1 MQCLQCYVFL
11 QTHNFVSEEIIR
23 MEPDEGLEKLGDALK
38 ICAHFKKLYFEKK
51 SQLSVYFKEQPVV
64 EWNFKSSLIFTRMDL
79 FINQMRL
86 IEVRLHNSL
95 YYMNHSCT
103 LSFLI

>member
-1 MQCLQCYVFL
+1 
-11 QTHNFVSEEIIR
+11 
-23 MEPDEGLEKLGDALK
+23 MEPDEGLEKLRDALK

-64 EWNFKSSLIFTRMDL
+64 EWNFKSSLIFTRMDI

-86 IEVRLHNSL
+86 IEVC
-95 YYMNHSCT
+95 YSCV
-103 LSFLI
+103 

>member
-1 MQCLQCYVFL
+1 
-11 QTHNFVSEEIIR
+11 

-64 EWNFKSSLIFTRMDL
+64 EWNFKSSLIFTRMDM

-86 IEVRLHNSL
+86 IKVRLHNDL
-95 YYMNHSCT
+95 YWIKLPQLHVELLDRVKIYRGMWET
-103 LSFLI
+103 DLG

>member
-1 MQCLQCYVFL
+1 
-11 QTHNFVSEEIIR
+11 
-23 MEPDEGLEKLGDALK
+23 MEPDEGLEKVGDALK

-64 EWNFKSSLIFTRMDL
+64 EWNFKSSLIFTRMDM

-86 IEVRLHNSL
+86 IEVNRS
-95 YYMNHSCT
+95 YYTAWDIFVVNANYTHHLTIVMSRP
-103 LSFLI
+103 SSI

>member
-1 MQCLQCYVFL
+1 MFESLARYYECLYITKIKYFP

-38 ICAHFKKLYFEKK
+38 ICSHFKKLYFEKK

-64 EWNFKSSLIFTRMDL
+64 EWNFKSSLIFTRMDM

-86 IEVRLHNSL
+86 IEV
-95 YYMNHSCT
+95 YMSI
-103 LSFLI
+103 LL